1 MGFPNRAIEACRRD
15 WSAGKVDEGHIRDLL
30 KCRNIDVYGLEEFL
44 DKSYSSEVRWAV
56 ARVLIEKGHTGDVV
70 SAAMM
75 SPEREDVLAL
85 LSLLGKHKLGIEALE
100 GLLLSE
106 DTMIRDAAIEMF
118 RRAGKVD
125 VIFPLIFDRDDG
137 VVKRIKR
144 YINEAGQR
152 GQTCGARESA

>member
-30 KCRNIDVYGLEEFL
+30 KCRNIDVHGLEEFL

-56 ARVLIEKGHTGDVV
+56 ARVLIEKGYTGDVV

-85 LSLLGKHKLGIEALE
+85 LSLLGRNKLGLEALE

-137 VVKRIKR
+137 VAKRIKR